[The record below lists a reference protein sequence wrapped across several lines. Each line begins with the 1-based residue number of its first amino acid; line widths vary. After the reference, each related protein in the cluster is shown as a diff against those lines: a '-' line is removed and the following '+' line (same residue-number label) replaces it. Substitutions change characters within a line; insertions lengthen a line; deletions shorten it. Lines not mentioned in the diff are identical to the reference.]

1 MYGEANGT
9 VSRERLLGG
18 ELVRAAE
25 ALLAGTR
32 TDPRDP
38 AHTTQLATVRSLLA
52 LYWELRHRGAAPAVD
67 EKGRPAWLN
76 LDPSLEA
83 LLCSSLAPGQRRAAS

>member
-1 MYGEANGT
+1 MFGEVNGA

-25 ALLAGTR
+25 TLLAGTKP
-32 TDPRDP
+32 DPRDP
-38 AHTTQLATVRSLLA
+38 AQTARLATVQSLLA
-52 LYWELRHRGAAPAVD
+52 VYWELRHRGAAPATD
-67 EKGRPAWLN
+67 EKARPGWLS

-83 LLCSSLAPGQRRAAS
+83 LLASSLSPGQRRAAS